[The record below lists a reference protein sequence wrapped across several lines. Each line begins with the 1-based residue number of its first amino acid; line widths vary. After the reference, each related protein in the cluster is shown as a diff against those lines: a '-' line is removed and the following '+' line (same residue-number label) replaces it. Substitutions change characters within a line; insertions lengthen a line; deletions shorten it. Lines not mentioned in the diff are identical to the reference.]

1 MGYGIYQHLLQQPHC
16 MGTLYWQLD
25 DCWPVASWSS
35 IDYYGNWKAL
45 HYRAR
50 DLFSD
55 NVDLKQYAEYYKT
68 YPRNLHLKK
77 ASYDLSQNND
87 RKGHLTVTVKAN
99 TYMRDVMLQTKPHV
113 DGHFDY
119 NFFDLGKGATLT
131 ATFIPR
137 DPNADLSGVKVTL
150 KCLNDIYHK

>member
-1 MGYGIYQHLLQQPHC
+1 M
-16 MGTLYWQLD
+16 
-25 DCWPVASWSS
+25 
-35 IDYYGNWKAL
+35 

-50 DLFSD
+50 DLFSND
-55 NVDLKQYAEYYKT
+55 VDLEQYAEYYKT
-68 YPRNLHLKK
+68 YPRKLHLKK
-77 ASYDLSQNND
+77 ANYDLSYNTD
-87 RKGHLTVTVKAN
+87 RKGHFTVTVKAN
-99 TYMRDVMLQTKPHV
+99 NYLRDVMLQTEPHI
-113 DGHFDY
+113 DGHFNY